1 MNISSKGT
9 DLLPI
14 ILDKPLVHVYA
25 IANPSNNKNFGLYF
39 PRNDLKS
46 IDNNFLSMKFQAP
59 SRLARETFLIAL
71 GVSRYSGLIAD
82 LDTGTL
88 LFPHVPEISTAMELE
103 NDSSPLSRES
113 VNEEPI
119 SKSNNETGKKEDN
132 KTKGE
137 EVEEEVIAKT
147 KYEESE
153 DLEEQPEQICAAL
166 EIKSPFCSKMLAIE
180 SELEE
185 DMDLLKHKLECKN
198 KVVTDLQEELKTTKE
213 SSRSKTIKF
222 EDCSRSLRLA
232 DKRID
237 SLEEEII
244 RLKGDLVAQN
254 TSHEERMKS
263 LKDAAVEQ
271 EKMFKSFANEKAVMT
286 AAIEARDAKL
296 TNMLELQEEVVDL
309 KEKVD
314 EGNVA
319 SQELRDM
326 NEKCEKLTKKV
337 SILKSENLESR
348 KSHETLQESVEK
360 LEKQLNEET
369 MKSLEY
375 KSRFE
380 KSNSI
385 VQRLKGE
392 KNMFRQKADSLAK
405 EMSRICRNGKGIH
418 EIEKLIHDHEV
429 LMKEVSL
436 LKAQKKEAF
445 EDLEQSRSAYE
456 SILEAHALASI
467 DGEAVRAIQRRMDLE
482 RVVADL
488 TEYVNAKEMQ
498 LETTREINRALTEE
512 MHMMVQHNLSNND
525 V

>member
-1 MNISSKGT
+1 M
-9 DLLPI
+9 
-14 ILDKPLVHVYA
+14 VHVYA
-25 IANPSNNKNFGLYF
+25 IANPSKNKDFGLYF
-39 PRNDLKS
+39 PSNDSKS
-46 IDNNFLSMKFQAP
+46 IDTNFLSMKFQAP

-71 GVSRYSGLIAD
+71 GVSRYIGLIAD
-82 LDTGTL
+82 LDTSTL

-103 NDSSPLSRES
+103 NDSSPLSGES
-113 VNEEPI
+113 VEGEYKPI
-119 SKSNNETGKKEDN
+119 SISNNETGKKEDN
-132 KTKGE
+132 NTKGE
-137 EVEEEVIAKT
+137 QVEEEVKS
-147 KYEESE
+147 KSKCEESE
-153 DLEEQPEQICAAL
+153 DLKEQPEEICAAF
-166 EIKSPFCSKMLAIE
+166 EIKSPFCLKMLAIE

-198 KVVTDLQEELKTTKE
+198 KVVTDLQEDLETTKDL
-213 SSRSKTIKF
+213 SRSKTIEF
-222 EDCSRSLRLA
+222 EDCSKSLRLA

-237 SLEEEII
+237 SLEEEIK

-254 TSHEERMKS
+254 TSNEERMKA
-263 LKDAAVEQ
+263 LTDAAVEQ

-296 TNMLELQEEVVDL
+296 ITMLELQEEVVDL
-309 KEKVD
+309 REKVD

-319 SQELRDM
+319 SQELCAM
-326 NEKCEKLTKKV
+326 SVKCEKLTKKV
-337 SILKSENLESR
+337 SILKSENLEDR
-348 KSHETLQESVEK
+348 KSHEVLQETVEK
-360 LEKQLNEET
+360 VEKQLNEET
-369 MKSLEY
+369 MKSSEY

-392 KNMFRQKADSLAK
+392 KNMFKQKADSLAK
-405 EMSRICRNGKGIH
+405 EMSRICRNGKGIN

-429 LMKEVSL
+429 LMTEVSL
-436 LKAQKKEAF
+436 LKAQKKEAL
-445 EDLEQSRSAYE
+445 EDLEQSRLAYE
-456 SILEAHALASI
+456 SVLEAHALAGI
-467 DGEAVRAIQRRMDLE
+467 DGEAVRAIQRRVDLE

-512 MHMMVQHNLSNND
+512 MRIMAQNNLSNND